1 MLRIGGY
8 GFFFAL
14 YIPNSD
20 QIDQT
25 GVLFR
30 VDITPS
36 MPVLRGYGVK
46 QRAIITPSMPVLQGY
61 GVKQRAII
69 TPSMPV
75 LRGCGVK
82 QHTIITPSMP
92 VLRGYGVKQRAIIT
106 PKQLVHVNL
115 GRKAYERC
123 VGRRCCHTGTLQ
135 LPRCRRPAQLSHERT
150 AFTMGHSRYSKIL
163 VIRGAGVG

>member
-46 QRAIITPSMPVLQGY
+46 Q
-61 GVKQRAII
+61 
-69 TPSMPV
+69 
-75 LRGCGVK
+75 
-82 QHTIITPSMP
+82 HTIITPSMP
-92 VLRGYGVKQRAIIT
+92 VLRGCGVKQRAIIT

-150 AFTMGHSRYSKIL
+150 AFTVGHSRYSKIL